1 MKPLSRGWFAR
12 KTVRVNS
19 MSKSALLMILGLLCV
34 MPALAAPLLTP
45 VPGKP
50 AAPGYRLHDMDGEP
64 HSLDELRGKVVILN
78 FWATW
83 CPPCRR
89 ELPAMNRAW
98 KKVKGQGIVIVGIN
112 VGEDEDT
119 VFAFNG
125 EYPIDFPVL
134 LDQEGEIVA
143 RWPVKGLPTTFVIDP
158 QGRIVYRAIG
168 GRDWDDDKL
177 LDVVRGLRANAGQ
190 SR

>member
-1 MKPLSRGWFAR
+1 MRG
-12 KTVRVNS
+12 KH
-19 MSKSALLMILGLLCV
+19 LLIIFCWLLTA
-34 MPALAAPLLTP
+34 MPALAGNLLTP

-50 AAPGYRLHDMDGEP
+50 VAPGYRLPDMDGES
-64 HSLDELRGKVVILN
+64 HKLDELKGKVVIVN

-89 ELPAMNRAW
+89 ELPSMNRAW
-98 KKVKGQGIVIVGIN
+98 KKVKGEGIVIVGVN

-134 LDQEGEIVA
+134 LDQEGEVIA
-143 RWPVKGLPTTFVIDP
+143 RWPVKGLPTTFVVDP
-158 QGRIVYRAIG
+158 EGRIVYRAIG

-177 LDVVRGLRANAGQ
+177 LDIVRRLGAGKNYQ
-190 SR
+190 DKR